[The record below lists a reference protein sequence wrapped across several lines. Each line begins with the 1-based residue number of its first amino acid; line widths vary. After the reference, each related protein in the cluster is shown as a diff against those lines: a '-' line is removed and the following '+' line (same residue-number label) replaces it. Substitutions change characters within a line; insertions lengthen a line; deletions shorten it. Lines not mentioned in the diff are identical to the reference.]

1 MQHASRIFSILL
13 GIAITFLLWPVA
25 VPLGFGEVWW
35 ASQQAQSRPE
45 PPRAKPEPKQPLV
58 APAPAPPQA
67 EAPPSA
73 PPKPLHAVEPAPPLP
88 QPAQKPQDKAKPE
101 HTAALNEK
109 NKAGTPAQATEAK
122 QYYRV
127 TVRDGGTLQSSGV
140 VVRLAGIAARDAN
153 ATCKSANGKSW
164 PCGATAKSA
173 LMRLIRARAV
183 TCELPKQSA
192 QKDVV
197 ARWPAPISPLGWCG
211 KAGPSRKTLTSP
223 RLPRRHRP
231 PNRTSSGSGVARNE
245 QPGGSLMRAVLV
257 C

>member
-1 MQHASRIFSILL
+1 MQHGSRIFSILL

-109 NKAGTPAQATEAK
+109 DKAGTPAQPTESK
-122 QYYRV
+122 LFYRV

-164 PCGATAKSA
+164 PCGAAAKSA
-173 LMRLIRARAV
+173 LTRLIRARAI

-197 ARWPAPISPLGWCG
+197 ARCSVAGADLSTWLVRQGWAEPKDANEPALAQAAQAAKHDKLGLWRG
-211 KAGPSRKTLTSP
+211 A
-223 RLPRRHRP
+223 
-231 PNRTSSGSGVARNE
+231 E
-245 QPGGSLMRAVLV
+245 
-257 C
+257 